1 MELRVTKNSV
11 PNISHLK
18 VIVRQPKFPDI
29 SAIKV
34 YLRINERDALL
45 SQYLFIPTRVIDFM
59 PR

>member
-18 VIVRQPKFPDI
+18 VIVRQPKLPDI
-29 SAIKV
+29 SATKV

>member
-1 MELRVTKNSV
+1 MELWVTKNSV
-11 PNISHLK
+11 PNISQLK
-18 VIVRQPKFPDI
+18 VILRQPKFPDI

-45 SQYLFIPTRVIDFM
+45 SQYLVIPARVVDFM

>member
-18 VIVRQPKFPDI
+18 VIVRQPKLPDI
-29 SAIKV
+29 SAIKM